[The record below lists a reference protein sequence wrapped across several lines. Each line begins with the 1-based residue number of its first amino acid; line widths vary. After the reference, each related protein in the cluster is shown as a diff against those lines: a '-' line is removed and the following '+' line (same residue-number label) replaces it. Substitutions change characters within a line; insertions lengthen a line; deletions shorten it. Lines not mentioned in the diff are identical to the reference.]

1 MRISPK
7 SSTLRGGLFVAFT
20 ALLAATSLAI
30 HHQRAS
36 ASELR
41 FTPLVRAIEKA
52 VPSIVNIRGRKTVPP
67 QAGESLADGAR
78 RVNGMGT
85 GVIIDERGYILTNFH
100 VVDGVSR
107 IHVTMHDGETH
118 IASLV
123 SGDPSIDLA
132 VIKISSDEPFSV
144 ITIGTSSDLMLGE
157 TVVAIGNA
165 YGYPTTVTEGIISAL
180 HRTVEVSDTQKYED
194 LIQTDASINPGNSG
208 GPLLNI
214 DGEMIGLNAAV
225 RIGAQGI
232 GFAIPID
239 NALAM
244 AARLLTAERLDNH
257 WHGITGR
264 STGEVSD
271 RRFVVESVVRDSPS
285 DKAGLQVGDAIVKVG
300 NLRVERALDFE
311 RALIG
316 QPTGKEVPVTIRRN
330 GQSRQLSLVMTTRS
344 PRPSGNV
351 ADEAWSALGMRLQS
365 VPASQFRRLSTRYRG
380 GLKVIA
386 VRDGSPADRQG
397 IRSGDVLVGMHIWE
411 TISMEN
417 VAYIL
422 RHANSTQVK
431 FYILRGDE
439 TLYGHLPVAMRNR

>member
-7 SSTLRGGLFVAFT
+7 SSALRGGLFLTT
-20 ALLAATSLAI
+20 AAALAVTFLATNGHLAA
-30 HHQRAS
+30 

-41 FTPLVRAIEKA
+41 YTPLVRAIDKA
-52 VPSIVNIRGRKTVPP
+52 VPAIVNIRGRKTVHSQP
-67 QAGESLADGAR
+67 GESLDDGAR

-107 IHVTMHDGETH
+107 IHVTMYDGEAH
-118 IASLV
+118 IATLV
-123 SGDPSIDLA
+123 SGDPTIDLA

-239 NALAM
+239 NALTM
-244 AARLLTAERLDNH
+244 AARLLNVERLENH

-264 STGEVSD
+264 TAGEVSD
-271 RRFVVESVVRDSPS
+271 RRFVVESVVRGSPS
-285 DKAGLQVGDAIVKVG
+285 DKAGVRTGDTIVKVG
-300 NLRVERALDFE
+300 GRPVERALDLE
-311 RALIG
+311 RAMIG
-316 QPTGKEVPVTIRRN
+316 LTTGQEVPITVNRD
-330 GQSRQLSLVMTTRS
+330 GQSQQLKLVMTSRS
-344 PRPSGNV
+344 ARPSGTV
-351 ADEAWSALGMRLQS
+351 TEEAWTALGMRLQP
-365 VPASQFRRLSTRYRG
+365 VPQSQFRQLSSRYRG

-386 VRDGSPADRQG
+386 VREGSPADRQG

-417 VAYIL
+417 MAYIL
-422 RHANSTQVK
+422 RHANAGQVK

-439 TLYGHLPVAMRNR
+439 TLYGHLPVAMRTR

>member
-7 SSTLRGGLFVAFT
+7 SSALRGGLFVTLTAILAVAFV
-20 ALLAATSLAI
+20 AI
-30 HHQRAS
+30 HAQSVRG
-36 ASELR
+36 SELR
-41 FTPLVRAIEKA
+41 HTPLVRAIEKA
-52 VPSIVNIRGRKTVPP
+52 VPSIVNIRGRKTVRP
-67 QAGESLADGAR
+67 QAGDGLADGAR

-107 IHVTMHDGETH
+107 IHVTMFEGESH
-118 IASLV
+118 IATLV
-123 SGDPSIDLA
+123 SGDASIDLA
-132 VIKISSDEPFSV
+132 VIKISSDKPLDV
-144 ITIGTSSDLMLGE
+144 IKIGTSSDLMLGE

-180 HRTVEVSDTQKYED
+180 HRTVEVSDTQQYED

-239 NALAM
+239 NALDM
-244 AARLLTAERLDNH
+244 AARLLTIERLDNH

-264 STGEVSD
+264 TTGTVPGGQ
-271 RRFVVESVVRDSPS
+271 FVVESVVRGSPS
-285 DKAGLQVGDAIVKVG
+285 DEAGIRVGDTIIKVG
-300 NLRVERALDFE
+300 GQTIERALDLE
-311 RALIG
+311 RSLIG
-316 QPTGKEVPVTIRRN
+316 KSTGSKVPVTVKRDSLT
-330 GQSRQLSLVMTTRS
+330 QQLNLVMTARS
-344 PRPSGNV
+344 PGRSDTV
-351 ADEAWSALGMRLQS
+351 AESAWTELGLRLQS
-365 VPASQFRRLSTRYRG
+365 VPTSQFRQLTSRYRG
-380 GLKVIA
+380 GLRVVA

-397 IRSGDVLVGMHIWE
+397 IRDGDVLVGMHIWE
-411 TISMEN
+411 TVSMEN

-422 RHANSTQVK
+422 RHANSSQVK
-431 FYILRGDE
+431 F
-439 TLYGHLPVAMRNR
+439 

>member
-1 MRISPK
+1 
-7 SSTLRGGLFVAFT
+7 LFVI
-20 ALLAATSLAI
+20 LAAALAGTVLAI
-30 HHQRAS
+30 APGRAP

-41 FTPLVRAIEKA
+41 RTPLVRAIEKA
-52 VPSIVNIRGRKTVPP
+52 VPSIVNIRGRKTVAPET
-67 QAGESLADGAR
+67 GDSLVDGAR

-107 IHVTMHDGETH
+107 IHVTMFDGKTH

-123 SGDPSIDLA
+123 SGDPEIDLA
-132 VIKISSDEPFSV
+132 VVKISGDEPYPV
-144 ITIGTSSDLMLGE
+144 ITIGTSADLMLGE

-165 YGYPTTVTEGIISAL
+165 YGYENTVTEGIISAL

-208 GPLLNI
+208 GPLLNV

-244 AARLLTAERLDNH
+244 AAQLLTAERLDNH

-264 STGEVSD
+264 TIVGTSN
-271 RRFVVESVVRDSPS
+271 RQFVVESVVPGSPS
-285 DKAGLQVGDAIVKVG
+285 DKAGVRVGDVVVEVD
-300 NLRVERALDFE
+300 NRRVERALDLE

-316 QPTGKEVPVTIRRN
+316 QSTGKEVPVTVVQD
-330 GQSRQLSLVMTTRS
+330 GESRQLKLVVTTRS
-344 PRPSGNV
+344 SRPSAAV
-351 ADEAWSALGMRLQS
+351 TEEAWTTLGMRLQPI
-365 VPASQFRRLSTRYRG
+365 PANQFRQRSSRYRG
-380 GLKVIA
+380 GLKVTG
-386 VRDGSPADRQG
+386 VRAGSPAERQG
-397 IRSGDVLVGMHIWE
+397 IRSGDILVGMHIWE

-422 RHANSTQVK
+422 RHADGDQLK
-431 FYILRGDE
+431 FYILRGSE
-439 TLYGHLPVAMRNR
+439 TLYGHLPVAMRSR